1 MKALEGKLAKL
12 LRSSDKGKEALKQF
26 ILNGKDIEVTLEN
39 GKTYTLSSDKPKP
52 SKALEKRRV
61 QQEIE
66 EGEELYYALIEDEL
80 DDECGGWENR

>member
-1 MKALEGKLAKL
+1 MKHANRMKYTVTDETIES
-12 LRSSDKGKEALKQF
+12 LRKARKE
-26 ILNGKDIEVTLEN
+26 
-39 GKTYTLSSDKPKP
+39 

-66 EGEELYYALIEDEL
+66 EGEELYYTLIEDEL

>member
-1 MKALEGKLAKL
+1 MKHVNRMKYAITDETIES
-12 LRSSDKGKEALKQF
+12 LRRARKE
-26 ILNGKDIEVTLEN
+26 
-39 GKTYTLSSDKPKP
+39 

-66 EGEELYYALIEDEL
+66 EGEELYYALLEDDL

>member
-1 MKALEGKLAKL
+1 MKHANRMKYTVTDETIES
-12 LRSSDKGKEALKQF
+12 LRKARKE
-26 ILNGKDIEVTLEN
+26 
-39 GKTYTLSSDKPKP
+39 

>member
-1 MKALEGKLAKL
+1 MKHANRMKYTVTDETIES
-12 LRSSDKGKEALKQF
+12 LRKARKE
-26 ILNGKDIEVTLEN
+26 
-39 GKTYTLSSDKPKP
+39 

-66 EGEELYYALIEDEL
+66 EGEELYYALLEDAF

>member
-1 MKALEGKLAKL
+1 MKHANRMKYTVTDETIEG
-12 LRSSDKGKEALKQF
+12 LRKARKE
-26 ILNGKDIEVTLEN
+26 
-39 GKTYTLSSDKPKP
+39 

-66 EGEELYYALIEDEL
+66 EGEELYYTLIEDEL

>member
-1 MKALEGKLAKL
+1 MKHANRMKYTVTDE
-12 LRSSDKGKEALKQF
+12 
-26 ILNGKDIEVTLEN
+26 TLESLR
-39 GKTYTLSSDKPKP
+39 KARKE

-66 EGEELYYALIEDEL
+66 EGEELYYALIEDDL